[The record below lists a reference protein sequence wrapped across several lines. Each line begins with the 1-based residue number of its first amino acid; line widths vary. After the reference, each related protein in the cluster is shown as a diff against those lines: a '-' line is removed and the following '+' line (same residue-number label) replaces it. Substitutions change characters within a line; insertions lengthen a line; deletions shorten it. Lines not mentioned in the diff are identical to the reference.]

1 MSRIRI
7 LPEVVANQIAAG
19 EVIERPAS
27 VVKELLENSLDAGA
41 RSIRIE
47 IEAGGK
53 RLIRVIDDG
62 CGMAHD
68 DALLA
73 FERHATSKLR
83 TANDLLSIATLG
95 FRGEALPTIA
105 AVSRL
110 VLETRTAEE
119 EQGTR
124 IEFGAGKLFSVK
136 PAGVP
141 AGTAISV
148 SDLFYSVPA
157 RRKFLKSETTELGHI
172 ASLVTH
178 YALANPDRQFVLK
191 TPAQEILNVSAAAI
205 AATPERATEFM
216 SAEGADALTSEST
229 DGVAKARHGI
239 AGLAERVYQLFG
251 RQALEELFE
260 IPPTSAP
267 VRAAMTEPALEEAE
281 RASVVTISGFASRPQ
296 VQRPNR
302 NGIYVFVNRRLVRD
316 RVLLHAISEAYRNIL
331 PPSAFPAVLLFVDL
345 SHEEVDVN
353 VHPSKIEV
361 RFRHSQFVHDFTR
374 DAIRQ
379 ALSHARPIANFPEAF
394 GMQTAPAV
402 AAAGAA
408 AGFGLGRGFGSVESF
423 PNGPVPSVPG
433 IPAAVI
439 PPMANGFDS
448 ATAPAIAAGGNSE
461 GGFELTGAPMRPE
474 AQRLRFDTAEGIP
487 YGVGPGPF
495 FEKSGAHIAEQFQ
508 NAANGQGGDRAA
520 TAESL
525 TDLKPLGQVNASFI
539 VAVNSEGLWIID
551 QHVAHERILFEQH
564 LRARREGQMTG
575 QRMLMP
581 HIVELSPRQEVIFG
595 QIYEELAANGFEVSQ
610 MGPRSVAIQ
619 ATPAGISATDAEKL
633 LVEILDGVE
642 RENQA
647 ISMDWLQSRIAAT
660 TSCHAAIKINMP
672 LDQTKMEWLLS
683 ALAKTEAPMSCPHG
697 RPVVL
702 RYSVREIE
710 RAFHRI

>member
-7 LPEVVANQIAAG
+7 LPEAVANQIAAG

-47 IEAGGK
+47 VEAGGK

-62 CGMAHD
+62 TGMAHD

-83 TANDLLSIATLG
+83 TADDLLSIATLG

-110 VLETRTAEE
+110 VLETRTADE

-124 IEFGAGKLFSVK
+124 IEFGAGKLFGVK

-141 AGTAISV
+141 VGTSISV
-148 SDLFYSVPA
+148 ADLFYSVPA

-172 ASLVTH
+172 ASLATH
-178 YALANPDRQFVLK
+178 YALAHPDRQFVLK
-191 TPAQEILNVSAAAI
+191 TPTQEILNVSPAI
-205 AATPERATEFM
+205 EKV
-216 SAEGADALTSEST
+216 EGAGADSNDVE
-229 DGVAKARHGI
+229 AKKPKGI

-251 RQALEELFE
+251 RAALDELLE

-267 VRAAMTEPALEEAE
+267 VRAAITEPELEDAD
-281 RASVVTISGFASRPQ
+281 RASEITVSGFASRPQ

-316 RVLLHAISEAYRNIL
+316 RVLLHAIGEAYRNIL
-331 PPSAFPAVLLFVDL
+331 PPTVFPAVLLFVDL
-345 SHEEVDVN
+345 PHVEVDVN

-379 ALSHARPIANFPEAF
+379 ALVGARPIANFPGSTSTHA
-394 GMQTAPAV
+394 QPAA

-408 AGFGLGRGFGSVESF
+408 SGFAVGGPSFNMPQGNPLGA
-423 PNGPVPSVPG
+423 PVDFVSGVPR
-433 IPAAVI
+433 AVI
-439 PPMANGFDS
+439 PPMAMPVDA
-448 ATAPAIAAGGNSE
+448 ATGQAPYSD
-461 GGFELTGAPMRPE
+461 GGFELTGAPLPPE
-474 AQRLRFDTAEGIP
+474 AQKFRFNTDEMIP
-487 YGVGPGPF
+487 FGGGAGPF
-495 FEKSGAHIAEQFQ
+495 ADQVAEQFQ
-508 NAANGQGGDRAA
+508 KAAAGHFTEVPAS
-520 TAESL
+520 AESL
-525 TDLKPLGQVNASFI
+525 TDLKPLGQVNSSFI

-564 LRARREGQMTG
+564 LQARRAGQLTG

-581 HIVELSPRQEVIFG
+581 HIVELSPRQEVIFA
-595 QIYEELAANGFEVSQ
+595 QIADELSANGFDVSA

-619 ATPAGISATDAEKL
+619 ATPAGISAADCERL
-633 LVEILDGVE
+633 LLEILDGVE
-642 RENQA
+642 RENLA
-647 ISMDWLQSRIAAT
+647 ISMDWLQSRIAAST
-660 TSCHAAIKINMP
+660 ACHAAIKINMP
-672 LDQTKMEWLLS
+672 LDQTKMEWLL
-683 ALAKTEAPMSCPHG
+683 AELAKTDAPMSCPHG

-702 RYSVREIE
+702 RYSTRDIE

>member
-1 MSRIRI
+1 M
-7 LPEVVANQIAAG
+7 ANQIAAG

-27 VVKELLENSLDAGA
+27 VVKELLENALDAGA

-47 IEAGGK
+47 VEAGGK

-83 TANDLLSIATLG
+83 TAEDLLSIATLG

-124 IEFGAGKLFSVK
+124 IEFGAGKLFNVK

-141 AGTAISV
+141 AGTSVNV

-178 YALANPDRQFVLK
+178 YALAHPDRQFVLK
-191 TPAQEILNVSAAAI
+191 TPSQEILNVSAAVI
-205 AATPERATEFM
+205 
-216 SAEGADALTSEST
+216 SAGANGSGESVAGSG
-229 DGVAKARHGI
+229 DGEAKPQQGI

-251 RQALEELFE
+251 RAALDELFE
-260 IPPTSAP
+260 IRPTSAP
-267 VRAAMTEPALEEAE
+267 VRAAITEPQMEESE
-281 RASVVTISGFASRPQ
+281 RSAVLTVSGFASRPQ

-316 RVLLHAISEAYRNIL
+316 RVLLHAIGEAYRNVV
-331 PPSAFPAVLLFVDL
+331 PPASFPAVLLFVDMPN
-345 SHEEVDVN
+345 EEVDVN

-379 ALSHARPIANFPEAF
+379 ALSHARPIANFPAAF
-394 GMQTAPAV
+394 ASQAHPMA
-402 AAAGAA
+402 AAAGMGV
-408 AGFGLGRGFGSVESF
+408 GFGANGGFSDGALE
-423 PNGPVPSVPG
+423 PVAGLPR
-433 IPAAVI
+433 AVI
-439 PPMANGFDS
+439 PPMAAPFD
-448 ATAPAIAAGGNSE
+448 AAAAPISE
-461 GGFELTGAPMRPE
+461 GGFELTGAPLRPE
-474 AQRLRFDTAEGIP
+474 AQRLPFGTAAVGAFGTL
-487 YGVGPGPF
+487 GVLPGPF
-495 FEKSGAHIAEQFQ
+495 GEQIAEQFQ
-508 NAANGQGGDRAA
+508 RAASGQDSVREMERPA

-539 VAVNSEGLWIID
+539 VAVNGEGLWIID

-564 LRARREGQMTG
+564 LRARREGQLTG

-581 HIVELSPRQEVIFG
+581 HIVELSPRQEVIFA
-595 QIYEELAANGFEVSQ
+595 QIAEELAANGFEVSQ

-619 ATPAGISATDAEKL
+619 ATPAGISAADGEKL

-642 RENQA
+642 RENLA
-647 ISMDWLQSRIAAT
+647 ISMDWLQSRIAAS

-672 LDQTKMEWLLS
+672 LDQTKMEWLL
-683 ALAKTEAPMSCPHG
+683 AELAKTEAPMSCPHG

>member
-7 LPEVVANQIAAG
+7 LPEAVANQIAAG

-27 VVKELLENSLDAGA
+27 VVKELLENALDAGA
-41 RSIRIE
+41 TSIRIE
-47 IEAGGK
+47 IESGGK
-53 RLIRVIDDG
+53 RLIRVTDDG

-83 TANDLLSIATLG
+83 TADDLLSIATLG

-124 IEFGAGKLFSVK
+124 IEFGAGKLVGVK

-141 AGTAISV
+141 AGTCVSV

-178 YALANPDRQFVLK
+178 YALAHPDGQFVLK
-191 TPAQEILNVSAAAI
+191 TPTQEILNVSP
-205 AATPERATEFM
+205 ATVATTEP
-216 SAEGADALTSEST
+216 SAESGAGE
-229 DGVAKARHGI
+229 DGATKSQSGI
-239 AGLAERVYQLFG
+239 PGLAARVYQLFG
-251 RQALEELFE
+251 RAALDELFE
-260 IPPTSAP
+260 IAPVSGP
-267 VRAAMTEPALEEAE
+267 VRAAITEAQMEDSE
-281 RASVVTISGFASRPQ
+281 RAATVTISGFASRPQ

-316 RVLLHAISEAYRNIL
+316 KVLLHAIGEAYRNIV
-331 PPSAFPAVLLFVDL
+331 PPASFPAVLLFVDL
-345 SHEEVDVN
+345 PHTEVDVN

-374 DAIRQ
+374 DAIRH
-379 ALSHARPIANFPEAF
+379 ALSIARPIANFPSAS
-394 GMQTAPAV
+394 GQTRSAA
-402 AAAGAA
+402 AAAGGFGAS
-408 AGFGLGRGFGSVESF
+408 AGFSAPLEPVEGLPR
-423 PNGPVPSVPG
+423 
-433 IPAAVI
+433 AVI
-439 PPMANGFDS
+439 PPMGAPMDS
-448 ATAPAIAAGGNSE
+448 ATATAPVTAPASGSE
-461 GGFELTGAPMRPE
+461 GGFELTGAPLQPE
-474 AQRLRFDTAEGIP
+474 PQRFRFGGGETAAFGGAFGSLAPNDTAQ
-487 YGVGPGPF
+487 
-495 FEKSGAHIAEQFQ
+495 KIAERFQ
-508 NAANGQGGDRAA
+508 NAAASHREERPA
-520 TAESL
+520 TAASL
-525 TDLKPLGQVNASFI
+525 ADLKPLGQVNCSFI
-539 VAVNSEGLWIID
+539 VAVNGEGLWIID

-564 LRARREGQMTG
+564 LRARREGELTG

-581 HIVELSPRQEVIFG
+581 PIAELSPRQEATFA
-595 QIYEELAANGFEVSQ
+595 QIADELTANGFEVAQ
-610 MGPRSVAIQ
+610 MGARTVAIQ
-619 ATPAGISATDAEKL
+619 ATPAGISAADAERL
-633 LVEILDGVE
+633 LIEILDGVE

-647 ISMDWLQSRIAAT
+647 ISMDWLQSRIAAST
-660 TSCHAAIKINMP
+660 ACHAAIKINMP

-683 ALAKTEAPMSCPHG
+683 ELAKTDAPMSCPHG